1 MSAGDDKPADK
12 PPPGPPGALGPP
24 GLRGKPPSRDGVRY
38 DQRGNAVWQWA
49 VDTGK
54 HAIDSTSRLLKRLEV
69 PGLSIEDDAKP
80 GTKPGA
86 KPDKPGGAGS
96 SARPSR
102 GPPGP
107 PPRTSGHDPYGRR
120 TDRPNPLAPPPPP
133 PPAARAPGTTI
144 RKPMTASPPRRSWW
158 QRLFRRR

>member
-24 GLRGKPPSRDGVRY
+24 GARAKPPSRDGVEH
-38 DQRGNAVWQWA
+38 DKRGNAVWQWA

-54 HAIDSTSRLLKRLEV
+54 HALDSTSRLLKRLEV
-69 PGLSIEDDAKP
+69 PGLSIEDDE
-80 GTKPGA
+80 KPGA
-86 KPDKPGGAGS
+86 KPGKTDAAGS

-107 PPRTSGHDPYGRR
+107 PARTSGYDPYGRR
-120 TDRPNPLAPPPPP
+120 TGRPNPLAPP
-133 PPAARAPGTTI
+133 AARQPPGAAA
-144 RKPMTASPPRRSWW
+144 RKPATASPPRRSWW
-158 QRLFRRR
+158 QRLFRGR